1 MWQLSQESVLWAKM
15 ASAVWRLLN
24 KQKEM
29 SMEKTTV
36 VMHGGSNKE
45 SLPLALFSVSP
56 ILNQNQPEQG
66 R

>member
-29 SMEKTTV
+29 SMEKKTV
-36 VMHGGSNKE
+36 VMHGGSKE